1 MPTVAAARGQPLERE
16 KRPAQHEVVEP
27 YRRIERATGRAPRI
41 GAWRGGTRFDA
52 AQLGNRTV
60 AGLGLTHLV
69 SNWSVERV

>member
-1 MPTVAAARGQPLERE
+1 MAHDEPRGAPPRSTEATV
-16 KRPAQHEVVEP
+16 QHEVVDP

-52 AQLGNRTV
+52 ALLGNRAV